1 MSNTNAPKVRIR
13 PNLLETLRETRKIP
27 TEEAQARMIGV
38 DRTTLRRVNA
48 GASPS
53 SAFMAG
59 VCYAFGLGFGEAFEL
74 VLPDGKPDQM

>member
-1 MSNTNAPKVRIR
+1 MSNTSAPKVRIR
-13 PNLLETLRETRKIP
+13 PNLLETLRETRRIP

-38 DRTTLRRVNA
+38 DRTTLRRVDA

-59 VCYAFGLGFGEAFEL
+59 VCYAFGLGIGEAFEL
-74 VLPDGKPDQM
+74 VTPEDKTGQK

>member
-1 MSNTNAPKVRIR
+1 MSNTSNARVRIR
-13 PNLLETLRETRKIP
+13 PNLLETLRETRRIP

-38 DRTTLRRVNA
+38 DRTTLRRVDA

-53 SAFMAG
+53 SIFMAG

-74 VLPDGKPDQM
+74 VPPEEQPAQK

>member
-1 MSNTNAPKVRIR
+1 MSNTSAPKVRIR

-38 DRTTLRRVNA
+38 DRTTLRRVDA

-53 SAFMAG
+53 STFMAG
-59 VCYAFGLGFGEAFEL
+59 VCYAFGLGIGEVFEI
-74 VLPDGKPDQM
+74 VPPEEEPDQM